1 MISDA
6 QTNYPIYYDSATSK
20 GEATCSA
27 YRLLSTP
34 NAYMEIKYDTPYK
47 VSSGYKIY
55 NNLADYDA
63 GVVAMSGDGDSGEFT
78 FMNASALAA
87 TAVLLSAALLA

>member
-6 QTNYPIYYDSATSK
+6 QTNYPIDYNTATSK
-20 GEATCSA
+20 GTATCSA

-34 NAYMEIKYDTPYK
+34 NNYMEIKYDVPYT
-47 VSSGYKIY
+47 VTSGYKIY
-55 NNLADYDA
+55 ANQADFDA
-63 GVVAMSGDGDSGEFT
+63 GTVQWSGDGNSGEFT

-87 TAVLLSAALLA
+87 TAILLSATLLA